1 MEKNTMNASKL
12 ETPIVKI
19 PKKIGCY
26 RLCDK
31 HDNLDYL
38 GILLHSIGVPK
49 KKLKKTKGNS
59 NVLIS
64 FKIPNEELGS
74 NGKYT
79 IYSLLKKYYNIHDK
93 DFPHKF
99 INYNDKEKD
108 LKKRREYFINFL
120 RRNDI
125 DFVEK

>member
-1 MEKNTMNASKL
+1 MNNSKL
-12 ETPIVKI
+12 ETPVVKV
-19 PKKIGCY
+19 PKKIGSD

-31 HDNLDYL
+31 HGKLDYL

-49 KKLKKTKGNS
+49 KKLKKTKGFHNI
-59 NVLIS
+59 LIS
-64 FKIPNEELGS
+64 FKIPNDESGS

-79 IYSLLKKYYNIHDK
+79 IYSLLKKYYNINDK

-99 INYNDKEKD
+99 INYNDSQKD

-125 DFVEK
+125 PFEDKE